1 MTARNF
7 VRTLLAISVA
17 AYSFPAAALTEL
29 TDATQVSVGTGF
41 ACVVTTAGGVKCW
54 GNNVEGELGDG
65 TTANDRTFAG
75 DVVGLT
81 SGVARVEAGDFSAC
95 ALMQSGVVKC
105 WGSGA
110 NGQF

>member
-54 GNNVEGELGDG
+54 GNNAQGELGDRRWESRSTKRFG
-65 TTANDRTFAG
+65 RCLRCG
-75 DVVGLT
+75 
-81 SGVARVEAGDFSAC
+81 
-95 ALMQSGVVKC
+95 
-105 WGSGA
+105 
-110 NGQF
+110 